1 MPLTFLSPW
10 YLLAGLAVAIPV
22 IIHLLQRR
30 REVEISFSMVKFI
43 LLARK
48 RSSRRMKLRKLLLLA
63 LRMAAILLLAFILAR
78 PVVPSPAL
86 IAGKGGGGHTAV
98 IFDNSLSMTVVR
110 GGRSLFESQ
119 RQLAKE
125 FAFRSGGGGRF
136 ALITAVPPRRGG
148 IKPSWTGAEGLA
160 AGFAD
165 LEVEPREGDFTV
177 ALETAYRLLR
187 EVDSIDKRIV
197 IFTDLARGG
206 WTDFSLLAV
215 AEADPAIPVRIY
227 RVGDDDPP
235 EGAGILTVARS
246 AESRLAG
253 EENEVT
259 ARLVNWGPG
268 ATLKVELWLDG
279 RSIDRKVVD
288 ITPGEEGEI
297 VFRSDFRGEGN
308 HRGELRIEED
318 SYHADD
324 RRYFGF
330 ALSPTL
336 RVLLVD
342 GDSRLSLTA
351 SETFFLQEALRSD
364 DLSLAEPVVV
374 RVTGVEELP
383 TLDLG
388 KFDVVVLANV
398 PAVDDGA
405 PLADFVSAGGG
416 LIVFWGD
423 NCRPEEYR
431 RSLPSL
437 LPARFGD
444 RSAAPMGRPFRLGEV
459 DVENDIFSLFRLPS
473 AGTFATAKFRVRAK
487 VLEVQPGATVP
498 ARFADGEP
506 WMVASSFGRGKVL
519 LFSSSADLEWN
530 DLPTKP
536 VFVPLLRRSIL
547 AVSDRL
553 AGEVEGDSTV
563 GETRL
568 FEESPA
574 LAYANLEVVA
584 PGGAVERLEF
594 LPEGEVARAVFR
606 GTEEPGFYTA
616 RRPGGEE
623 VFAVNVPS
631 GESDLRTL
639 GGSDL
644 RSRFQQINVAVFS
657 VGEGKEVEEFF
668 QSGTRSLTRNL
679 FLALFFLLLV
689 EMLVAGPRLSRKSS
703 ALKA

>member
-22 IIHLLQRR
+22 IIHLFQRR
-30 REVEISFSMVKFI
+30 REVELPFSMVKFV

-48 RSSRRMKLRKLLLLA
+48 RSSRRMKLRKLFLLA
-63 LRMAAILLLAFILAR
+63 LRMAAILLLALILAR
-78 PVVPSPAL
+78 PVVPSPAA
-86 IAGKGGGGHTAV
+86 ISGEGGSGHTAV

-119 RQLAKE
+119 RQLAKD
-125 FAFRSGGGGRF
+125 FAFRSAGGEQF
-136 ALITAVPPRRGG
+136 TLITAVPPRRGG
-148 IKPSWTGAEGLA
+148 IKHSWTGEEGLA

-187 EVDSIDKRIV
+187 EVDSADKRIV

-227 RVGDDDPP
+227 RVGDDAPP
-235 EGAGILTVARS
+235 EGAGILTVSRS

-253 EENEVT
+253 EESEVT

-268 ATLKVELWLDG
+268 ATMKVELWLDG

-288 ITPGEEGEI
+288 ITPGEEGEV

-318 SYHADD
+318 SYRADD
-324 RRYFGF
+324 RRFFGF

-342 GDSRLSLTA
+342 GDARLSLTA

-364 DLSLAEPVVV
+364 DLTLAEPVVV
-374 RVTGVEELP
+374 RVASVDELP
-383 TLDLG
+383 TLDLE

-398 PAVDDGA
+398 PSVDDGA

-437 LPARFGD
+437 LPARLGD
-444 RSAAPMGRPFRLGEV
+444 RSAAPMGRSFRLGEV
-459 DVENDIFSLFRLPS
+459 DVENEIFSLFRLPS
-473 AGTFATAKFRVRAK
+473 AGTFATAEFRVRAK

-553 AGEVEGDSTV
+553 AGEVEGDSTI

-623 VFAVNVPS
+623 VFAINVPS

-639 GGSDL
+639 GESDL
-644 RSRFQQINVAVFS
+644 RSRFQQINVAVFA
-657 VGEGKEVEEFF
+657 VGEGKKVEEFF
-668 QSGTRSLTRNL
+668 QSGSRSLTRDL

-689 EMLVAGPRLSRKSS
+689 EMLVAGPRFSRRSA
-703 ALKA
+703 ALKP